1 MTDVPSGTGGPGAEA
16 DPYVPTGARRSTFTP
31 PGSEDTSGDVDD
43 DALAE
48 AMAAEVAAYTSPVS
62 IIPPVAPLKA
72 PEPPP
77 VEPAD
82 EPAAAA
88 EPDETPSIPTPTLET
103 SMSPT
108 LEAIERLESEL
119 RRRADEVRA
128 AVTPPPTFA
137 PPASEPPASAPSP
150 YPDAPLF
157 PSPPTFLRPAPPEG
171 FGPPAEPQV
180 SEPAPSEPGPSEP
193 ELSEPAPP
201 EAGPWEPEP
210 WEPEPPLAEP
220 AEPPEWAPSAF
231 GAPPP
236 LVEPPAAVPP
246 PLVEPGTLPT
256 GPAFGPESVTP
267 GFEPPPYEPPAFDVT
282 DFDAPEFDRAAPD
295 RPVFDVTVPDAP
307 VFDVT
312 VPEAPAVD
320 EAPFEPAPFEPP
332 SFVAPPPHTAPVD
345 LPPPTTAPDFAH
357 LPPPIGLQPA
367 PLPPYDP
374 ATDFAVPEPHPDD
387 LGGGESIPPA
397 PSAPPPSAAL
407 SFDIPPPVTSTED
420 DDVDEVDRA
429 FGTGAIPVDGT
440 GSVRIIAPPS
450 EPIPTVRLADD
461 ESALVDEEPESHPAL
476 LVEAAGPEPTPLDL
490 RAGRAARMFWL
501 WFAAN
506 SSVVSLALGAVLF
519 GLGMSLRQALVAI
532 FIGVALSCLP
542 LGLVTLAGK
551 WSGQPTMVVSRATF
565 GLVGNGLPAVLSVIS
580 RVFWGGALLWVLAA
594 GVASVLVDAGLDAG
608 LGEQVWTIVGLAAG
622 FALAFVVAIFGYG
635 LIARVQLV
643 LSILTAVLVVGV
655 VVLTFPRLDIAA
667 AQSIDD
673 GPWLLL
679 VTGVVLVFSFVGL
692 AWVHSSADVA
702 RYQRTESDGGS
713 TMLWAIFGATLP
725 ALILVAWGALLA
737 ASDPL
742 IADGLAT
749 DPLYTIAALL
759 PLWYPAPLLAALA
772 LGLLSGVVL
781 TIYSG
786 GFALLSLGIPARRS
800 VMTAIAGVLVLA
812 AAGAL
817 LFLAGDA
824 RGLIVDIATTIA
836 VPVAAWAGIFGAEVM
851 IRRRGF
857 DADSLLQRGGV
868 YPAVRWV
875 NLVGLVVIS
884 AIGFGLSS
892 AAIPGLDWQGFLL
905 PFLGLPDG
913 DPLLTSDVGVLVALA
928 LGLLLPLATA
938 VPAIRRQEA
947 ADQNLR
953 S

>member
-1 MTDVPSGTGGPGAEA
+1 
-16 DPYVPTGARRSTFTP
+16 
-31 PGSEDTSGDVDD
+31 
-43 DALAE
+43 
-48 AMAAEVAAYTSPVS
+48 VS

-72 PEPPP
+72 PAPSTEPSA
-77 VEPAD
+77 EPSPGPSAA
-82 EPAAAA
+82 EFEAEPEAPAAP
-88 EPDETPSIPTPTLET
+88 EPEEAPSIPTPTLET

-119 RRRADEVRA
+119 RRRADEAQA
-128 AVTPPPTFA
+128 AVPPP
-137 PPASEPPASAPSP
+137 PVSP
-150 YPDAPLF
+150 YPDEPLF
-157 PSPPTFLRPAPPEG
+157 PAPPTFLRPAPPEG
-171 FGPPAEPQV
+171 FAPAESLSPEEGFTPAEGFAPAEGFGPPEGFTPSEGFAPPAEPAPAEPGPPERAPWDLTPVQ
-180 SEPAPSEPGPSEP
+180 PAPSEPIFVEP
-193 ELSEPAPP
+193 PAPEEPVLAEPPAPAPP
-201 EAGPWEPEP
+201 
-210 WEPEPPLAEP
+210 EP
-220 AEPPEWAPSAF
+220 AEPPPAWAPSAF
-231 GAPPP
+231 GTPTPPPIDPPVAAPPP
-236 LVEPPAAVPP
+236 LVEPPLPPLSAPAPSVPP
-246 PLVEPGTLPT
+246 PS
-256 GPAFGPESVTP
+256 GPAFDA
-267 GFEPPPYEPPAFDVT
+267 PPRAFEPPAFEPPAGEPTDLDVT
-282 DFDAPEFDRAAPD
+282 DFDAPAFG
-295 RPVFDVTVPDAP
+295 
-307 VFDVT
+307 
-312 VPEAPAVD
+312 
-320 EAPFEPAPFEPP
+320 
-332 SFVAPPPHTAPVD
+332 APPQTAAVD
-345 LPPPTTAPDFAH
+345 LPPPPGTSDLAH

-367 PLPPYDP
+367 ALPPYDP
-374 ATDFAVPEPHPDD
+374 AADFAVPAPHPDD
-387 LGGGESIPPA
+387 LGVGEALPPG
-397 PSAPPPSAAL
+397 PFPPPS
-407 SFDIPPPVTSTED
+407 FDLPPPTTAVPDSPETED

-429 FGTGAIPVDGT
+429 FGTGAIAVDGT
-440 GSVRIIAPPS
+440 GAVHIIAPPS
-450 EPIPTVRLADD
+450 EPIPTQRLADD
-461 ESALVDEEPESHPAL
+461 EHALVDEVPESHPAL
-476 LVEAAGPEPTPLDL
+476 LIEGAGPEPTPLDL
-490 RAGRAARMFWL
+490 RAGRAARLFWL

-532 FIGVALSCLP
+532 FVGVALSCLP

-565 GLVGNGLPAVLSVIS
+565 GLVGNGLPAVLALVS

-608 LGEQVWTIVGLAAG
+608 LGELVWTLVGLGAG

-655 VVLTFPRLDIAA
+655 VVLTFPQLDIAA

-673 GPWLLL
+673 GPWMLL

-692 AWVHSSADVA
+692 AWVHSTADVA

-749 DPLYTIAALL
+749 DPVYTIAALL
-759 PLWYPAPLLAALA
+759 PLWYPAPLIAALA

-800 VMTAIAGVLVLA
+800 VTTAIAGVLVLVA
-812 AAGAL
+812 AAAL
-817 LFLAGDA
+817 LFVAGDA
-824 RGLIVDIATTIA
+824 RGLILDVATTIA
-836 VPVAAWAGIFGAEVM
+836 VPVAAWVGIFGAEVM

-857 DADSLLQRGGV
+857 DADSLLERGGV

-875 NLVGLVVIS
+875 NLLGLVVIS
-884 AIGFGLSS
+884 AVGFGLSS
-892 AAIPGLDWQGFLL
+892 ATLAGLDWQGFLL
-905 PFLGLPDG
+905 PYLGLAEG
-913 DPLLTSDVGVLVALA
+913 DPLLTSDAGVLVALV